1 MRLRCSLI
9 IYICLSL
16 VINSKEEEEEGIDP
30 WEDLED
36 GMQAE
41 TFDPVEEMWKLLE
54 LEIAEGESFK
64 QSLRDE
70 GVDVEHWEKKFNKG
84 HLEL

>member
-9 IYICLSL
+9 ICISLSL
-16 VINSKEEEEEGIDP
+16 VINSTVVEEIDP

-36 GMQAE
+36 GMLAE
-41 TFDPVEEMWKLLE
+41 TFDPVEEMRKLLE

-64 QSLRDE
+64 KSLRDE
-70 GVDVEHWEKKFNKG
+70 GVDVEHWEKEFNKG